1 MLIFFSIT
9 VRSQPIGQ
17 VCQTYQVDVSQEQ
30 QKIAGELEEVRNELE
45 KSGIEPDKLLDD
57 FYSKLDSDVL
67 HVTSIPAEELQNEEK
82 RRIQAEL
89 DRVQHESEI
98 QRRRET
104 ILQERANKAKQEL
117 HDDAKHRVVK

>member
-1 MLIFFSIT
+1 M
-9 VRSQPIGQ
+9 
-17 VCQTYQVDVSQEQ
+17 
-30 QKIAGELEEVRNELE
+30 E
-45 KSGIEPDKLLDD
+45 KSGIEPDKLLGD

-98 QRRRET
+98 QRRREA

-117 HDDAKHRVVK
+117 HEDAKGQGQQLGTFWGYSGRYWFQP